1 MMIRWHWMERLE
13 TGRVRSLTDSLHDCP
28 LWLASECTVD
38 LPDTPQ
44 GRWWMCKRCYLN
56 SDIPGQYISEG
67 RAYEPAG
74 GRDYSITSDTLAH
87 ALHLTAE
94 AMPTLE

>member
-1 MMIRWHWMERLE
+1 MIPPLAIL
-13 TGRVRSLTDSLHDCP
+13 STDANVP
-28 LWLASECTVD
+28 AFMPASDGTAGNQQECTVD

-44 GRWWMCKRCYLN
+44 GRWWMCERCYLN
-56 SDIPGQYISEG
+56 PAIPGQYIFEG

-94 AMPTLE
+94 TMPMLEVD